1 MVRFLFEHK
10 FCYYIINGLVYWN
23 TCKEGSRSYETSSYL
38 PELVKLFIKTGRVNV
53 SLIANS
59 FLDKALRYFASPLE
73 ALYIKCPFD
82 QLSNKVLDAQHL
94 FLILY

>member
-1 MVRFLFEHK
+1 MNINSAIILLMVSSTG
-10 FCYYIINGLVYWN
+10 ILVKKDS
-23 TCKEGSRSYETSSYL
+23 TSYETSSYL
-38 PELVKLFIKTGRVNV
+38 PELVKLFIKSGRVNV

-73 ALYIKCPFD
+73 ALYIKCRFD